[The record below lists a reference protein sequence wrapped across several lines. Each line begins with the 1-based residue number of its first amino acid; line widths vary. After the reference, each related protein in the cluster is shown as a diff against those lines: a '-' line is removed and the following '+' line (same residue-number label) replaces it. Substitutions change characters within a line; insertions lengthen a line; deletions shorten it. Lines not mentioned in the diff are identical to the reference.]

1 MISEG
6 CDSKLPLEEEILVK
20 KSKNGD
26 FEAFEELVNLHEKH
40 VYNIAWNMLRNQEDA
55 EEVLQETFIKAYDKL
70 NQFEGRSKF
79 STWLYRIATNEA
91 LMILRK
97 RNPLQPV
104 SLDEPIDDGYRTKIR
119 RELIDWRENPQDI
132 YLKKELKEK
141 IDYIIF
147 TLPEDYRSVFV
158 LRDIQGFS
166 GEKVSEI
173 LSITLP
179 AVKARLHRARLY
191 AREILNNYFKERR

>member
-1 MISEG
+1 MII
-6 CDSKLPLEEEILVK
+6 LEEEILVK
-20 KSKNGD
+20 KSKEGD
-26 FEAFEELVNLHEKH
+26 FEAFEELVNSHEKN

-55 EEVLQETFIKAYDKL
+55 EEVLQETFIKAYNKL

-79 STWLYRIATNEA
+79 STWLYRIATNES
-91 LMILRK
+91 LMMIRK
-97 RNPLQPV
+97 KNPIQPV
-104 SLDEPIDDGYRTKIR
+104 YLDEPVDDGYRAKIR
-119 RELIDWRENPQDI
+119 RELIDWKENPQDI
-132 YLKKELKEK
+132 YLKKELREK
-141 IDYIIF
+141 IDYIIY

-191 AREILNNYFKERR
+191 AREILNDYFKQTR

>member
-1 MISEG
+1 VII
-6 CDSKLPLEEEILVK
+6 LEEEILVK
-20 KSKNGD
+20 KSKEGN

-91 LMILRK
+91 LMIIRK
-97 RNPLQPV
+97 KNPVQTV

-119 RELIDWRENPQDI
+119 RELIDWKENPQDI
-132 YLKKELKEK
+132 YLKKELREK
-141 IDYIIF
+141 IDHIIF

-173 LSITLP
+173 LSITIP

-191 AREILNNYFKERR
+191 AREILNDYFKQTR

>member
-1 MISEG
+1 VII
-6 CDSKLPLEEEILVK
+6 LEEEILVK
-20 KSKNGD
+20 KSKEGD

-55 EEVLQETFIKAYDKL
+55 EEVLQETFIKAYNKL

-91 LMILRK
+91 LMIIRK
-97 RNPLQPV
+97 KNPVQPV

-119 RELIDWRENPQDI
+119 RELIDWKENPQDI

-141 IDYIIF
+141 IDYIIYS
-147 TLPEDYRSVFV
+147 LPEDYRSVFV

-173 LSITLP
+173 LSITIP

-191 AREILNNYFKERR
+191 AREILNDYFKEQR

>member
-1 MISEG
+1 MII
-6 CDSKLPLEEEILVK
+6 LEEEILVK
-20 KSKNGD
+20 KSKEGD

-91 LMILRK
+91 LMIIRK
-97 RNPLQPV
+97 KNPVQPV

-119 RELIDWRENPQDI
+119 RELIDWKENPQDI

-141 IDYIIF
+141 IDYIIYS
-147 TLPEDYRSVFV
+147 LPEDYRSVFV

-173 LSITLP
+173 LSITIP

-191 AREILNNYFKERR
+191 AREILNDYFKEQR

>member
-1 MISEG
+1 MII
-6 CDSKLPLEEEILVK
+6 LEEEILVK
-20 KSKNGD
+20 KSKEGD

-55 EEVLQETFIKAYDKL
+55 EEVLQETFIKAYNKL

-91 LMILRK
+91 LMIIRK
-97 RNPLQPV
+97 KNPVQPV
-104 SLDEPIDDGYRTKIR
+104 SLDEPIDDGYKTKIR
-119 RELIDWRENPQDI
+119 RELIDWKENPQDI

-141 IDYIIF
+141 IDYIIYS
-147 TLPEDYRSVFV
+147 LPEDYRSVFV

-173 LSITLP
+173 LSITIP

-191 AREILNNYFKERR
+191 AREILNDYFKEQR

>member
-1 MISEG
+1 MII
-6 CDSKLPLEEEILVK
+6 LEEEILVK
-20 KSKNGD
+20 KSKEGD
-26 FEAFEELVNLHEKH
+26 FEAFEELVKLHEKY

-55 EEVLQETFIKAYDKL
+55 EEVLQETFIKAYNKL
-70 NQFEGRSKF
+70 NQFEGKSKF

-91 LMILRK
+91 LMVIRK
-97 RNPLQPV
+97 KNPVQAV
-104 SLDEPIDDGYRTKIR
+104 SLDEPVDDGYRTKIR
-119 RELIDWRENPQDI
+119 RELIDWKENPHDV

-173 LSITLP
+173 LSITIP

-191 AREILNNYFKERR
+191 AREILNDYFKEQR

>member
-1 MISEG
+1 MII
-6 CDSKLPLEEEILVK
+6 LEEEILVK
-20 KSKNGD
+20 KSKEGD

-55 EEVLQETFIKAYDKL
+55 EEVLQETFIKAYNKL

-91 LMILRK
+91 LMIIRK
-97 RNPLQPV
+97 KNPVQPV

-119 RELIDWRENPQDI
+119 RELIDWKENPQDI

-141 IDYIIF
+141 IDYIIYS
-147 TLPEDYRSVFV
+147 LPEDYRSVFV

-173 LSITLP
+173 LSITIP

-191 AREILNNYFKERR
+191 AREILNDYFKEQR

>member
-1 MISEG
+1 MII
-6 CDSKLPLEEEILVK
+6 LEEEILVK
-20 KSKNGD
+20 KSKEGD

-55 EEVLQETFIKAYDKL
+55 EEVLQETFIKAYNKL

-91 LMILRK
+91 LMIIRK
-97 RNPLQPV
+97 KNPAQPV
-104 SLDEPIDDGYRTKIR
+104 SLDEPIDDGYRAKIR
-119 RELIDWRENPQDI
+119 RELIDWKENPQNI
-132 YLKKELKEK
+132 YLKKELREK
-141 IDYIIF
+141 IDYIIY

-191 AREILNNYFKERR
+191 AREILNDYFKQTR

>member
-1 MISEG
+1 VII
-6 CDSKLPLEEEILVK
+6 LEEEILVK
-20 KSKNGD
+20 KSKEGD

-55 EEVLQETFIKAYDKL
+55 EEVLQETFIKAYNKL

-91 LMILRK
+91 LMIIRK
-97 RNPLQPV
+97 KNPVQPV
-104 SLDEPIDDGYRTKIR
+104 SLDEPIDDGYKTKIR
-119 RELIDWRENPQDI
+119 RELIDWKENPQDI

-141 IDYIIF
+141 IDYIIYS
-147 TLPEDYRSVFV
+147 LPEDYRSVFV

-173 LSITLP
+173 LSITIP

-191 AREILNNYFKERR
+191 AREILNDYFKEQR

>member
-1 MISEG
+1 VII
-6 CDSKLPLEEEILVK
+6 LEEEILVK
-20 KSKNGD
+20 KSKEGD
-26 FEAFEELVNLHEKH
+26 FEAFEELVNSHEKN

-55 EEVLQETFIKAYDKL
+55 EEVLQETFIKAYNKL

-79 STWLYRIATNEA
+79 STWLYRIATNES
-91 LMILRK
+91 LMMIRK
-97 RNPLQPV
+97 KNPIQPV
-104 SLDEPIDDGYRTKIR
+104 SLDEPVDDGYRAKIR
-119 RELIDWRENPQDI
+119 RELIDWKENPQDI
-132 YLKKELKEK
+132 YLKKELREK
-141 IDYIIF
+141 IDYIIY

-191 AREILNNYFKERR
+191 AREILNDYFKQTR

>member
-1 MISEG
+1 VII
-6 CDSKLPLEEEILVK
+6 LEEEILVK
-20 KSKNGD
+20 KSKEGD
-26 FEAFEELVNLHEKH
+26 FEAFEELVNSHEKN

-55 EEVLQETFIKAYDKL
+55 EEVLQETFIKAYNKL

-79 STWLYRIATNEA
+79 STWLYRIATNES
-91 LMILRK
+91 LMMIRK
-97 RNPLQPV
+97 KNPIQPV
-104 SLDEPIDDGYRTKIR
+104 YLDEPVDDGYRAKIR
-119 RELIDWRENPQDI
+119 RELIDWKENPQDI
-132 YLKKELKEK
+132 YLKKELREK
-141 IDYIIF
+141 IDYIIY

-191 AREILNNYFKERR
+191 AREILNDYFKQTR

>member
-1 MISEG
+1 MII
-6 CDSKLPLEEEILVK
+6 LEEEILVK
-20 KSKNGD
+20 KSKEGD
-26 FEAFEELVNLHEKH
+26 FEAFEELVKLHEKY

-55 EEVLQETFIKAYDKL
+55 EEVLQETFIKAYNKL
-70 NQFEGRSKF
+70 NQFEGKSKF

-91 LMILRK
+91 LMVIRK
-97 RNPLQPV
+97 KNPVQAV
-104 SLDEPIDDGYRTKIR
+104 SLDEPVDDGYRTKIR
-119 RELIDWRENPQDI
+119 RELIDWKENPHDV

-173 LSITLP
+173 LSITIP

-191 AREILNNYFKERR
+191 AREILNDYFKQTR

>member
-1 MISEG
+1 MII
-6 CDSKLPLEEEILVK
+6 LEEKILVK
-20 KSKNGD
+20 KSKEGD

-91 LMILRK
+91 LMIIRK
-97 RNPLQPV
+97 KNPVQTV

-119 RELIDWRENPQDI
+119 RELIDWKENPQDI
-132 YLKKELKEK
+132 YLKKELREK
-141 IDYIIF
+141 IDYIIYS
-147 TLPEDYRSVFV
+147 LPEDYRSVFV

-173 LSITLP
+173 LSITIP

-191 AREILNNYFKERR
+191 AREILNDYFKQTR

>member
-1 MISEG
+1 MII
-6 CDSKLPLEEEILVK
+6 LEEEILVK
-20 KSKNGD
+20 KSKEGD

-55 EEVLQETFIKAYDKL
+55 EEVLQETFIKAYNKL

-91 LMILRK
+91 LMIIRK
-97 RNPLQPV
+97 KNPAQPV
-104 SLDEPIDDGYRTKIR
+104 SLDEPIDDVYRAKIR
-119 RELIDWRENPQDI
+119 RELIDWKENPQNI
-132 YLKKELKEK
+132 YLKKELREK
-141 IDYIIF
+141 IDYIIY

-191 AREILNNYFKERR
+191 AREILNDYFKQTR

>member
-1 MISEG
+1 MII
-6 CDSKLPLEEEILVK
+6 LEEEILVK
-20 KSKNGD
+20 KSKEGD
-26 FEAFEELVNLHEKH
+26 FEAFEELVNSHEKN

-55 EEVLQETFIKAYDKL
+55 EEVLQETFIKAYNKL

-79 STWLYRIATNEA
+79 STWLYRIATNES
-91 LMILRK
+91 LMMIRK
-97 RNPLQPV
+97 KNPIQPV
-104 SLDEPIDDGYRTKIR
+104 SLDEPVDDGYRAKIR
-119 RELIDWRENPQDI
+119 RELIDWKENPQDI
-132 YLKKELKEK
+132 YLKKELREK
-141 IDYIIF
+141 IDYIIY

-173 LSITLP
+173 LSITIP

-191 AREILNNYFKERR
+191 AREILNDYFKQTR